1 MYLPTFV
8 LSNWI
13 CGGLAGFCK
22 KIHPPHQSRWGKLV
36 AVDLLSGN
44 ARVSNLQDV
53 PFLRWFCQK
62 AGGNLEHV
70 LKSTQNKVGPQKH
83 CYKRGEGFNSYK
95 VRVFP
100 SPLSESFSLFHAIYM
115 LSLVLE
121 VVEGDWLCAGIWSTP
136 IIFHIIMDGHQPN
149 NSGL

>member
-1 MYLPTFV
+1 MHIIMSTLFFCLDTHTYTYIHLSFPIEFV
-8 LSNWI
+8 
-13 CGGLAGFCK
+13 GGWLDFARRSIRHINQDEVF
-22 KIHPPHQSRWGKLV
+22 V

-62 AGGNLEHV
+62 AGGNLKNI
-70 LKSTQNKVGPQKH
+70 LKSTQNKVGPQEH
-83 CYKRGEGFNSYK
+83 SYKRGEGFNSYK

-100 SPLSESFSLFHAIYM
+100 SPLCESFTLFQAIYM

-121 VVEGDWLCAGIWSTP
+121 VEGFDQLPLFSI
-136 IIFHIIMDGHQPN
+136 
-149 NSGL
+149 